1 MATLRLFASAREAA
15 GVAKVQIEAAT
26 VEELMAEARSR
37 FGARFV
43 AVADSSRVWVNGG
56 PAEPSTHLTEH
67 DVVAVLPPVSG
78 GARPAETGIR
88 EASSFDALDTAAPG
102 VARPGFAGPGGAAG
116 IAAPGFNAPGI
127 PGESRG
133 GAAALLETA
142 GPDPSPRRHLRL
154 VTVDAPTAAGFGGED
169 GYEAGLGFNQP
180 INHDA
185 LARTLAPAPAARPSP
200 KPSVDVDP
208 AAEALP
214 SPHRDQGG
222 RDQPRAR
229 KPLAIIPTSDRPHGR
244 LGLAWA
250 AVTSLV
256 LLAGPLPLALW
267 LGVGAGVAAV
277 QAVRAWVA
285 RREKVLPLWIILA
298 AVGLPVAAA
307 WGLTPVW
314 ITALVVVAGM
324 LGTRALLPSRD
335 PVREVGVSL
344 ALGFGI
350 GLAAAAPV
358 YLRGENLAAPLFLLA
373 CVAAYDTGAYLV
385 GTGAKSAWEG
395 PVGGVAALIP
405 LTIMASVVLE
415 PPLAGAV
422 PLLLGLMAA
431 VLAPLGPLAA
441 SALLG
446 DRDASA
452 PALRRLDS
460 LLLLGPAWW
469 LVAAALL

>member
-1 MATLRLFASAREAA
+1 M
-15 GVAKVQIEAAT
+15 AKVQIEAAT

-56 PAEPSTHLTEH
+56 PAEPSTLLSEH

-78 GARPAETGIR
+78 GARPSGSA
-88 EASSFDALDTAAPG
+88 TAD
-102 VARPGFAGPGGAAG
+102 
-116 IAAPGFNAPGI
+116 APGI
-127 PGESRG
+127 DAPGEPTDSG
-133 GAAALLETA
+133 GRANSVLETA
-142 GPDPSPRRHLRL
+142 DAGPDASPRRHLRL
-154 VTVDAPTAAGFGGED
+154 VTVDAAVAGGFGGD
-169 GYEAGLGFNQP
+169 DRYEAGLGFNQP
-180 INHDA
+180 ISHDA
-185 LARTLAPAPAARPSP
+185 LARTLAPAPQPSP
-200 KPSVDVDP
+200 RPSVDVDP
-208 AAEALP
+208 APDARP
-214 SPHRDQGG
+214 SPRQDQGG
-222 RDQPRAR
+222 RDRPRTR
-229 KPLAIIPTSDRPHGR
+229 KPLAIIPTCDRPHGR
-244 LGLAWA
+244 LGLVWA

-267 LGVGAGVAAV
+267 LGIGAGLAAA

-285 RREKVLPLWIILA
+285 RHEKVLTPWIILA
-298 AVGLPVAAA
+298 AVGLPVAAV

-314 ITALVVVAGM
+314 VTALVVLAGM

-335 PVREVGVSL
+335 PIREVGVSL
-344 ALGFGI
+344 AIGFGI

-373 CVAAYDTGAYLV
+373 CVAAYDAGAYLV

-395 PVGGVAALIP
+395 PAGGVAALIP

-469 LVAAALL
+469 LVAAALQ